1 MVYSSYTS
9 IDSLFS
15 WFLRSSP
22 LQVLWMWRGRTKRLW
37 AAKFHEWGICRWR
50 RDWWRQW
57 KCKKSKIFAFWSILR
72 SWRAHDFS
80 RTGNHLHDSIVMR
93 RALIAEVS
101 LASTNSPRWGNI
113 LQMNQTNVLLF
124 QVKDLPN
131 ELTSVD
137 SLMAF
142 LTRLLWQLSAQHA
155 ALNYPVADYG
165 GFTLNMP
172 TKLYQDSRVSD
183 DVFSLFNFPNA
194 NISAVSILSSLYRH
208 IVLISPRDYKRLIN
222 SLYYGLQC
230 NFCACLMSQL
240 YFRV

>member
-1 MVYSSYTS
+1 MNEVSADGVG
-9 IDSLFS
+9 IDGGNGNV
-15 WFLRSSP
+15 R
-22 LQVLWMWRGRTKRLW
+22 K
-37 AAKFHEWGICRWR
+37 AKFLPFEAFY
-50 RDWWRQW
+50 
-57 KCKKSKIFAFWSILR
+57 KIGWPMTFLAREITCTTR
-72 SWRAHDFS
+72 IKDP
-80 RTGNHLHDSIVMR
+80 IVMR
-93 RALIAEVS
+93 KGLISDVF
-101 LASTNSPRWGNI
+101 LANTNSPRWGNI

-240 YFRV
+240 DFRV